1 MVFSLAAFFVLF
13 MYRHLTTLQLQRLY
27 ENFHKEAPA
36 DLLAHLG
43 SLDACSN
50 QVRTYMLEPVF
61 ICIAHASKVAV
72 IIVQNVCAE
81 LVLLFFQYHIDTD
94 LTIFFNFAF
103 RCSSGFM
110 SSEDQFRLWL
120 CWDQRPWRGLWPYC

>member
-43 SLDACSN
+43 SLDAYSN
-50 QVRTYMLEPVF
+50 QFRTYMLKPVF
-61 ICIAHASKVAV
+61 TCIVHASKVA
-72 IIVQNVCAE
+72 
-81 LVLLFFQYHIDTD
+81 
-94 LTIFFNFAF
+94 TIMMLDWN
-103 RCSSGFM
+103 SVM
-110 SSEDQFRLWL
+110 SLEEITT
-120 CWDQRPWRGLWPYC
+120 G

>member
-50 QVRTYMLEPVF
+50 QGKHSWHLSRGIWLSQKQSWRPDGRIYFMEVD
-61 ICIAHASKVAV
+61 AV
-72 IIVQNVCAE
+72 HYRHKRRSWR
-81 LVLLFFQYHIDTD
+81 LPLMKM
-94 LTIFFNFAF
+94 AF
-103 RCSSGFM
+103 S
-110 SSEDQFRLWL
+110 
-120 CWDQRPWRGLWPYC
+120 